1 MKTELIIIGIVI
13 VLMIVAFFS
22 GSYYIRNKV
31 TKEQELMELINLG
44 YQQGFQ
50 QTVIEITQTGNIPV
64 VTNNT
69 IQWFPI
75 RNFCGG

>member
-50 QTVIEITQTGNIPV
+50 DTVIEITQTGNIPV
-64 VTNNT
+64 IVNNT